1 MCRRYGFV
9 LPVEFPIDKRIQQC
23 DDATHPNTLPHTA
36 MSIHLQV
43 PLNEKKTQ
51 RTILLPDRLW
61 EFAKLMSLEDS
72 YTLGVR
78 IILETAYQKT
88 NSKDNK

>member
-1 MCRRYGFV
+1 MYRRYGFV
-9 LPVEFPIDKRIQQC
+9 LPIGFPLTNASNNAMIPPCQPTQH
-23 DDATHPNTLPHTA
+23 AA

-78 IILETAYQKT
+78 IILETAYQER
-88 NSKDNK
+88 NKK